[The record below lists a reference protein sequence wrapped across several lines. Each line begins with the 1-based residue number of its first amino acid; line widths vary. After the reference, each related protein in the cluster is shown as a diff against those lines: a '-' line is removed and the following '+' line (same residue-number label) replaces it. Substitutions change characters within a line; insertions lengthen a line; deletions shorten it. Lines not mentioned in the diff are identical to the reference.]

1 MLMSHVLVSEDK
13 GVGIWGSPGKNP
25 ALSLDWSVQ
34 KPMTPAMTHQQS
46 VGCILDPA
54 IHQVPLFQDVV
65 DLKVHLLSMDGG
77 RLHVLSNLAATRNAS
92 FFLSYP
98 MGCIVLP
105 QLLSHSFSD
114 LGILSSTKLREYA
127 AVGEVLAKKTMVDFA
142 EVHVN
147 KLDNPPLPLLLSAL
161 GLAKKYIVEPGP

>member
-1 MLMSHVLVSEDK
+1 MGQSR
-13 GVGIWGSPGKNP
+13 
-25 ALSLDWSVQ
+25 Q
-34 KPMTPAMTHQQS
+34 KPGAELRLERAEAYDTCHDSPTICGLYFGPCHPPS
-46 VGCILDPA
+46 PPVSGCSGSESSSTLNGWGQAPC
-54 IHQVPLFQDVV
+54 VV
-65 DLKVHLLSMDGG
+65 QFGCNEECK
-77 RLHVLSNLAATRNAS
+77 R
-92 FFLSYP
+92 FLSYP